1 MAKEKGVYLIE
12 IIKTYHMGIRKSD
25 YEAYADL
32 DKANKRFCELG
43 AADNFANIENLRLHA
58 VSIKSIENDE

>member
-12 IIKTYHMGIRKSD
+12 IIETYYMGVKKSR

-32 DKANKRFCELG
+32 ATANKRFCELG
-43 AADNFANIENLRLHA
+43 AKDNFANVENLRLHA
-58 VSIKSIENDE
+58 VSIKDTEDDE

>member
-12 IIKTYHMGIRKSD
+12 IIKEYHSCRKSE

-32 DKANKRFCELG
+32 TTANKRFCELG
-43 AADNFANIENLRLHA
+43 AANNFANIENLRLHA
-58 VSIKSIENDE
+58 VSLKG

>member
-12 IIKTYHMGIRKSD
+12 IIETYYMGVKKSK

-32 DKANKRFCELG
+32 ATANLRFCELC
-43 AADNFANIENLRLHA
+43 AMDNFGNVENLRLHT
-58 VSIKSIENDE
+58 VSIKKTEDE